1 MNSISWIFSLIIPM
15 ILHMI
20 LYDAAVILGGQSG
33 DATLCTTLAAVLTI
47 PVAVCMFY
55 RDKKRG
61 IAAGNDG
68 KSKKISFGLFCF
80 LAGGIL
86 NMAWSGILNL
96 IQIGEIFSNSTQEA
110 LLASE
115 MVLQILGLGI
125 LVPIGEELIFRGL
138 IYNRMKQMLS
148 VKMSIF
154 FLGSSFC
161 VVSWEPD
168 SDDFCVSHGTGFDC
182 CL

>member
-1 MNSISWIFSLIIPM
+1 
-15 ILHMI
+15 
-20 LYDAAVILGGQSG
+20 
-33 DATLCTTLAAVLTI
+33 
-47 PVAVCMFY
+47 
-55 RDKKRG
+55 
-61 IAAGNDG
+61 
-68 KSKKISFGLFCF
+68 
-80 LAGGIL
+80 
-86 NMAWSGILNL
+86 MAWSGILNL

-154 FLGSSFC
+154 FSSLLFALY
-161 VVSWEPD
+161 
-168 SDDFCVSHGTGFDC
+168 HGNPIQMIFSFPMALALTAVYEHGKLF
-182 CL
+182 LFPVLFHMGANLTAVFANFFS